1 MSQCLFTDTFLL
13 TLTPVI
19 RMGLRR
25 EETSEDDTKAC
36 VWGLKPGLSS
46 VSVSSYTESILSSPC
61 EKLICLNIGVRLV
74 QSAVVCSKYIPSVV
88 TIWVF
93 FLSCNSITAESINAA
108 YALN

>member
-1 MSQCLFTDTFLL
+1 
-13 TLTPVI
+13 
-19 RMGLRR
+19 MGLRR
-25 EETSEDDTKAC
+25 EETSEEDTKAC

-61 EKLICLNIGVRLV
+61 EKLICLNIGAGLV

-88 TIWVF
+88 TIWVS

-108 YALN
+108 YVLN